1 MSDSVK
7 VKAGEADAGG
17 RIDAYLAGALG
28 ISRSAV
34 ARAIQEGRVRVN
46 GAIPEKKY
54 AVRCGDEVEYTEKEP
69 ELSEAAAQ
77 NIPLDIVFEDS
88 DIIVINKPK
97 GMVVHPAAG
106 NPDGTLVNALLY
118 HCGESLSGVGGVL
131 RPGIVHRIDKD
142 TSGLLVCAKNDFAH
156 TVLSESLQ
164 VHGIVREYH
173 ALALGGF
180 RETKGRIDLPIGRH
194 PQDRKKMA
202 VITGG
207 KDAITDYE
215 VLESFQSESGK
226 ISYLK
231 LNLKTGRTHQ
241 IRVHSSYLGHPL
253 LGDEVYGGG
262 GSRFEKRHKSLLSG
276 QTLHARALTLT
287 HPRTGEIMH
296 FECELPDYF
305 KRLLEILREQ
315 NNH

>member
-46 GAIPEKKY
+46 GAVPEKKY

-69 ELSEAAAQ
+69 ELSEAVAQ

-207 KDAITDYE
+207 RDAITDYE
-215 VLESFQSESGK
+215 
-226 ISYLK
+226 
-231 LNLKTGRTHQ
+231 
-241 IRVHSSYLGHPL
+241 VHSSYLGHPL
-253 LGDEVYGGG
+253 LGDELYGGG

-305 KRLLEILREQ
+305 KRLLEILKEQ
-315 NNH
+315 NNR